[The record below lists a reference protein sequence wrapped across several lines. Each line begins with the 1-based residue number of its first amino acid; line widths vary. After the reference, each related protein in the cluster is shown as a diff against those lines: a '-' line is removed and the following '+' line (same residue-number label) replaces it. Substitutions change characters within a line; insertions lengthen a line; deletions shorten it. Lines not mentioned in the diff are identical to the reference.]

1 MVRLNNMRFEN
12 IINSFTENLEDIEVA
27 INWYTNYSSNDNKVI
42 AKERLLKKSIRESI
56 ASIYKITEDYIGMI
70 LKKVGLGVTDKSF
83 KDCVNIVT
91 EKGFF
96 TEEYKLFLF
105 KNLKVRNINAHQY
118 NCPSTEDLIKL
129 YNDNKEI
136 LYNVLYFM
144 KSLLNKQGK
153 SKINNLTNF

>member
-70 LKKVGLGVTDKSF
+70 LKKVGLGVT
-83 KDCVNIVT
+83 
-91 EKGFF
+91 
-96 TEEYKLFLF
+96 
-105 KNLKVRNINAHQY
+105 
-118 NCPSTEDLIKL
+118 
-129 YNDNKEI
+129 
-136 LYNVLYFM
+136 VLGG
-144 KSLLNKQGK
+144 LLCM
-153 SKINNLTNF
+153 

>member
-1 MVRLNNMRFEN
+1 M
-12 IINSFTENLEDIEVA
+12 
-27 INWYTNYSSNDNKVI
+27 
-42 AKERLLKKSIRESI
+42 
-56 ASIYKITEDYIGMI
+56 
-70 LKKVGLGVTDKSF
+70 TDKSF
-83 KDCVNIVT
+83 KDCINIVT

-136 LYNVLYFM
+136 LYNFLYFM

>member
-118 NCPSTEDLIKL
+118 SCPSTEDLIKL

-136 LYNVLYFM
+136 LYNFLYFM

-153 SKINNLTNF
+153 SKINNLTSF